1 MSFAVLRWTF
11 CHKNMS
17 SPDAGDIVQEALD
30 SRRVADGR
38 VRLDAWQA
46 SQPVNL
52 DTLSKLRYYRPLL
65 GQHDEAIDAAQKM
78 IELRPHDAWER
89 MSDHLRLG
97 ELYVEIGELE
107 HAWAALNVVI
117 DWPEIK
123 DWYSAG
129 MARSTVELALDI
141 SAAASRENELS
152 EMAFDAAVQL
162 LDDGCSTSFCL
173 LEKARDCSRRLR
185 RGGLFERF
193 KRAAVEEHERI
204 QRQLEG
210 R

>member
-1 MSFAVLRWTF
+1 MST
-11 CHKNMS
+11 
-17 SPDAGDIVQEALD
+17 PDAGEIVEEALN

-38 VRLDAWQA
+38 SRLDAWQA
-46 SQPVNL
+46 SHPVNL

-65 GQHDEAIDAAQKM
+65 GQHHEAIDAAQRM

-89 MSDHLRLG
+89 ISDHLRLG

-107 HAWAALNVVI
+107 KGWVALNVVL
-117 DWPEIK
+117 DWPEIR

-129 MARSTVELALDI
+129 MARSTVELALGI

-162 LDDGCSTSFCL
+162 LDDGCSTSLCL
-173 LEKARDCSRRLR
+173 LEKARDCSRRLG
-185 RGGLFERF
+185 RGELFERF
-193 KRAAVEEHERI
+193 KHAAAAEHERI
-204 QRQLEG
+204 RRQLEG